1 MLLRTSIAAD
11 ANCMPHFMRPVIFP
25 FVTAL
30 IAHLQ
35 SLPTFTFSRISFRS
49 GSVMPAFFANF
60 WSILKNFWACSI
72 IFRPAIMLLFSRRP
86 RTELPSGPSSGLLK
100 SSSTFHLWTVC
111 TRLMRSASR
120 ARTGPSPPS
129 SSSSSSRS
137 SAGVSSS
144 RSRRRAPARGAKCSW
159 SSAAK
164 VDEGSWEA
172 ARPAC
177 TTSPTSR
184 PSACSRGSLRPRRSS
199 KMARCCRASSWM
211 ASSCAGTPGC
221 RRSWTPS
228 SWTRG
233 SSGPSWTTCGASAT
247 RGCRRWGATS
257 GSWCMQAL
265 RPPRSPRPPWPR
277 CSRSTSRRAPGPCGG
292 CATSSPLPSCA
303 RTRTRR
309 TAARGRSSP
318 WTPSA

>member
-221 RRSWTPS
+221 RR
-228 SWTRG
+228 
-233 SSGPSWTTCGASAT
+233 AISALMFRKRAVT
-247 RGCRRWGATS
+247 WANT
-257 GSWCMQAL
+257 
-265 RPPRSPRPPWPR
+265 SPRW
-277 CSRSTSRRAPGPCGG
+277 SGLI
-292 CATSSPLPSCA
+292 SPLPIFITFSVATSASSRLWKSWAAEIRAGGSSRAAGCPKLVKA
-303 RTRTRR
+303 RQAHAASARR
-309 TAARGRSSP
+309 PNTVAARRFHMHCGI
-318 WTPSA
+318 